1 MRHYPSLPEI
11 VAAVEALLLPR
22 RKKAP
27 QGRKPRYSDEL
38 IIALA
43 VYQPLWRFRYAQ
55 DLSYWLRTHGHQV
68 PAPATF
74 CERKAQLLG
83 QVILAVKALAGLYNP
98 APCLRM
104 DSKKLPT
111 AALARAKRVRLRS
124 GPCQPHLLLRIALT
138 RAGG

>member
-11 VAAVEALLLPR
+11 VAGVEALLLPR

-27 QGRKPRYSDEL
+27 QGRKPRYSDER
-38 IIALA
+38 II
-43 VYQPLWRFRYAQ
+43 
-55 DLSYWLRTHGHQV
+55 
-68 PAPATF
+68 
-74 CERKAQLLG
+74 
-83 QVILAVKALAGLYNP
+83 ALAGLYNP

-124 GPCQPHLLLRIALT
+124 GPCQPHVLLRIALT